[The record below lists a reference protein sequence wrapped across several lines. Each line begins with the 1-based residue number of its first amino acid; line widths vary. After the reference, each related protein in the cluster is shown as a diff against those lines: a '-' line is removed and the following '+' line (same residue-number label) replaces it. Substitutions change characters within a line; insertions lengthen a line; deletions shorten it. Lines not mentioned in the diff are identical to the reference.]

1 MNCQINIDDCVTG
14 PCMNGGTCVDGLR
27 SYSCQCP
34 VGYTGANCE
43 HLINRCIGQP
53 CKNAG
58 TCVNT
63 LTGYKCLCKPTY
75 HGCRCTEGNHG
86 KFCTCCILMHLFTKL
101 NKHCEPG
108 NSSFPFVLEN
118 AT

>member
-14 PCMNGGTCVDGLR
+14 PCMNGGTCVDGLM

-53 CKNAG
+53 CKNGG

-63 LTGYKCLCKPTY
+63 LAGYKCLCKPTY
-75 HGCRCTEGNHG
+75 HGCRCTQGNHG
-86 KFCTCCILMHLFTKL
+86 KFCTCCILALLFTKL
-101 NKHCEPG
+101 NKDCGPG